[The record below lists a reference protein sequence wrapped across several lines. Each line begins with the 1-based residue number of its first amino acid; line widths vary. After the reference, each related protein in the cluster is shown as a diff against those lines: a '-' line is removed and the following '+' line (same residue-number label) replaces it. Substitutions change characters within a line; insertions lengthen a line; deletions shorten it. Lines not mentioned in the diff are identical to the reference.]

1 MVIGVVLG
9 LVLGVAAATKQNT
22 WVDYTTTIISVIAV
36 SVPSFVLAVLLQYVF
51 AVKLEWFPVAGWEGF
66 STAILPS
73 LALSATVLATVARY
87 IRAEMIEVLSSDYI
101 LLARAKGNSTLKVLF
116 GHALRNALIPIIT
129 IIVPM
134 LAGILT
140 GTLTIE
146 NIFGVPGLGDQFV
159 RSITTNDFSV
169 IMATTILFSTLF
181 IVSIFI
187 VDILYGVIDPE
198 FVYKG
203 QEIMSN
209 KEDVTNINGDISN
222 ATMSHTSND
231 ISNTDF
237 IIRDLDLNQEPEM
250 PRQSKNFWQD
260 AWSQLKRNKLA
271 VIGMI
276 GLLLIVIMAFIGPL
290 MNKHDFAEQNVD
302 HRNLPAKIPLL
313 DHVSFLPFDGKGTDG
328 KNAYKSRCERKL
340 LVWY

>member
-1 MVIGVVLG
+1 MTKYVLKRLCYMFVSLFIVITITFFLMKLMPGSPFNDTKLNAQQKEILNEKYGLNDPVALQYVNYLKNVVTGDFGNSFQYHNMPVWDLVKPRLIPSMEMGITAMVIGVVLG

-101 LLARAKGNSTLKVLF
+101 LLARAKGNSALKVLF

-134 LAGILT
+134 LAGILI

-187 VDILYGVIDPE
+187 VDILYGVIDPR
-198 FVYKG
+198 
-203 QEIMSN
+203 
-209 KEDVTNINGDISN
+209 
-222 ATMSHTSND
+222 
-231 ISNTDF
+231 
-237 IIRDLDLNQEPEM
+237 IRVQ
-250 PRQSKNFWQD
+250 
-260 AWSQLKRNKLA
+260 
-271 VIGMI
+271 G
-276 GLLLIVIMAFIGPL
+276 
-290 MNKHDFAEQNVD
+290 
-302 HRNLPAKIPLL
+302 
-313 DHVSFLPFDGKGTDG
+313 GK
-328 KNAYKSRCERKL
+328 K
-340 LVWY
+340 

>member
-1 MVIGVVLG
+1 MTKYVLKRLCYMFVSLFIVITITFFLMKLMPGSPFNDTKLNAQQKEILNEKYGLNDPVALQYVNYLKNVVTGDFGNSFQYHNMPVWDLVKPRLIPSMEMGITAMVIGVVLG

-51 AVKLEWFPVAGWEGF
+51 TVKLEWFPVAGWEGF

-187 VDILYGVIDPE
+187 VDILYGVIDPR
-198 FVYKG
+198 
-203 QEIMSN
+203 
-209 KEDVTNINGDISN
+209 
-222 ATMSHTSND
+222 
-231 ISNTDF
+231 
-237 IIRDLDLNQEPEM
+237 IRVQ
-250 PRQSKNFWQD
+250 
-260 AWSQLKRNKLA
+260 
-271 VIGMI
+271 G
-276 GLLLIVIMAFIGPL
+276 
-290 MNKHDFAEQNVD
+290 
-302 HRNLPAKIPLL
+302 
-313 DHVSFLPFDGKGTDG
+313 GK
-328 KNAYKSRCERKL
+328 K
-340 LVWY
+340 

>member
-1 MVIGVVLG
+1 MTKYVLKRLCYMFVSLFIVITITFFLMKLMPGSPFNDTKLNAQQKEILNEKYGLNDPVALQYVNYLKNVVTGDFGNSFQYHNMPVWDLVKPRLIPSMEMGITAMVIGVVLG

-66 STAILPS
+66 STAILTS

-187 VDILYGVIDPE
+187 VDILYGVIDPR
-198 FVYKG
+198 
-203 QEIMSN
+203 
-209 KEDVTNINGDISN
+209 
-222 ATMSHTSND
+222 
-231 ISNTDF
+231 
-237 IIRDLDLNQEPEM
+237 IRVQ
-250 PRQSKNFWQD
+250 
-260 AWSQLKRNKLA
+260 
-271 VIGMI
+271 G
-276 GLLLIVIMAFIGPL
+276 
-290 MNKHDFAEQNVD
+290 
-302 HRNLPAKIPLL
+302 
-313 DHVSFLPFDGKGTDG
+313 GK
-328 KNAYKSRCERKL
+328 K
-340 LVWY
+340 

>member
-1 MVIGVVLG
+1 MTKYVLKRLCYMFVSLFIVITSTFFLMKLMPGSPFNDTKLNAQQKEILNEKYGLNDPVALQYVNYLKNVVTGDFGNSFQYHNMPVWDLVKPRLIPSMEMGITAMVIGVVLG

-187 VDILYGVIDPE
+187 VDILYGVIDPR
-198 FVYKG
+198 
-203 QEIMSN
+203 
-209 KEDVTNINGDISN
+209 
-222 ATMSHTSND
+222 
-231 ISNTDF
+231 
-237 IIRDLDLNQEPEM
+237 IRVQ
-250 PRQSKNFWQD
+250 
-260 AWSQLKRNKLA
+260 
-271 VIGMI
+271 G
-276 GLLLIVIMAFIGPL
+276 
-290 MNKHDFAEQNVD
+290 
-302 HRNLPAKIPLL
+302 
-313 DHVSFLPFDGKGTDG
+313 GK
-328 KNAYKSRCERKL
+328 K
-340 LVWY
+340 

>member
-1 MVIGVVLG
+1 MTKYVLKRLCYMFVSLFIVITITFFLMKLMPGSPFNDTELNAQQKEILNEKYGLNDPVALQYVNYLKNVVTGDFGNSFQYHNMPVWDLVKPRLIPSMEMGITAMVIGVVLG

-51 AVKLEWFPVAGWEGF
+51 AGWEGF

-187 VDILYGVIDPE
+187 VDILYGVIDPR
-198 FVYKG
+198 
-203 QEIMSN
+203 
-209 KEDVTNINGDISN
+209 
-222 ATMSHTSND
+222 
-231 ISNTDF
+231 
-237 IIRDLDLNQEPEM
+237 IRVQ
-250 PRQSKNFWQD
+250 
-260 AWSQLKRNKLA
+260 
-271 VIGMI
+271 G
-276 GLLLIVIMAFIGPL
+276 
-290 MNKHDFAEQNVD
+290 
-302 HRNLPAKIPLL
+302 
-313 DHVSFLPFDGKGTDG
+313 GK
-328 KNAYKSRCERKL
+328 K
-340 LVWY
+340 

>member
-1 MVIGVVLG
+1 MTKYVLKRLCYMFVSLFIVITIIFFLMKLMPGSPFNDTKLNAQQKEILNEKYGLNDPVALQYVNYLKNVVTGDFGNSFQYHNMPVWDLVKPRLIPSMEMGITAMVIGVVLG

-116 GHALRNALIPIIT
+116 GHALIPIIT

-187 VDILYGVIDPE
+187 VDILYGVIDPR
-198 FVYKG
+198 
-203 QEIMSN
+203 
-209 KEDVTNINGDISN
+209 
-222 ATMSHTSND
+222 
-231 ISNTDF
+231 
-237 IIRDLDLNQEPEM
+237 IRVQ
-250 PRQSKNFWQD
+250 
-260 AWSQLKRNKLA
+260 
-271 VIGMI
+271 G
-276 GLLLIVIMAFIGPL
+276 
-290 MNKHDFAEQNVD
+290 
-302 HRNLPAKIPLL
+302 
-313 DHVSFLPFDGKGTDG
+313 GK
-328 KNAYKSRCERKL
+328 K
-340 LVWY
+340 

>member
-1 MVIGVVLG
+1 MTKYVLKRLCYMFVSLFIVITITFFLMKLMPGSPFNDTKLNAQQKEILNEKYGLNDPVALQYVNYLKNVVTGDFGNSFQYHNMPVWDLVKPRLIPSMEMGITAMVFCVVLG
-9 LVLGVAAATKQNT
+9 FVLGVAASTKQNT
-22 WVDYTTTIISVIAV
+22 WVDYTTSIISVIAV

-187 VDILYGVIDPE
+187 VDILYGVIDPR
-198 FVYKG
+198 
-203 QEIMSN
+203 
-209 KEDVTNINGDISN
+209 
-222 ATMSHTSND
+222 
-231 ISNTDF
+231 
-237 IIRDLDLNQEPEM
+237 IRVQ
-250 PRQSKNFWQD
+250 
-260 AWSQLKRNKLA
+260 
-271 VIGMI
+271 G
-276 GLLLIVIMAFIGPL
+276 
-290 MNKHDFAEQNVD
+290 
-302 HRNLPAKIPLL
+302 
-313 DHVSFLPFDGKGTDG
+313 GK
-328 KNAYKSRCERKL
+328 K
-340 LVWY
+340 

>member
-1 MVIGVVLG
+1 MTKYVLKRLCYMFVSLFIVITITFFLMKLMPGSPFNDTKLNAQQKEILNEKYGLNDPVALQYVNYLKNVVTGDFGNSFQYHNMPVWDLVKPRLIPSMEMGITAMVIGVVLG

-87 IRAEMIEVLSSDYI
+87 IRAEMIEVLRSDYI

-187 VDILYGVIDPE
+187 VDILYGVIDPR
-198 FVYKG
+198 
-203 QEIMSN
+203 
-209 KEDVTNINGDISN
+209 
-222 ATMSHTSND
+222 
-231 ISNTDF
+231 
-237 IIRDLDLNQEPEM
+237 IRVQ
-250 PRQSKNFWQD
+250 
-260 AWSQLKRNKLA
+260 
-271 VIGMI
+271 G
-276 GLLLIVIMAFIGPL
+276 
-290 MNKHDFAEQNVD
+290 
-302 HRNLPAKIPLL
+302 
-313 DHVSFLPFDGKGTDG
+313 GK
-328 KNAYKSRCERKL
+328 K
-340 LVWY
+340 

>member
-1 MVIGVVLG
+1 M
-9 LVLGVAAATKQNT
+9 
-22 WVDYTTTIISVIAV
+22 
-36 SVPSFVLAVLLQYVF
+36 
-51 AVKLEWFPVAGWEGF
+51 
-66 STAILPS
+66 
-73 LALSATVLATVARY
+73 
-87 IRAEMIEVLSSDYI
+87 VLSI
-101 LLARAKGNSTLKVLF
+101 
-116 GHALRNALIPIIT
+116 
-129 IIVPM
+129 
-134 LAGILT
+134 
-140 GTLTIE
+140 
-146 NIFGVPGLGDQFV
+146 Q
-159 RSITTNDFSV
+159 
-169 IMATTILFSTLF
+169 
-181 IVSIFI
+181 
-187 VDILYGVIDPE
+187 E

-250 PRQSKNFWQD
+250 PRQSKNFGKMLG
-260 AWSQLKRNKLA
+260 QLKRNKLA

-313 DHVSFLPFDGKGTDG
+313 DHVSFYL
-328 KNAYKSRCERKL
+328 
-340 LVWY
+340 

>member
-1 MVIGVVLG
+1 MTKYVLKRLCYMFVSLFIVITITFFLMKLMPGSPFNDTKLNAQQKEILNEKYGLNDPVALQYVNYLKNVVTGDFGNSFQYHNMPVLDLVKPRLIPSMEMGITAMVIGVVLG

-187 VDILYGVIDPE
+187 VDILYGVIDPR
-198 FVYKG
+198 
-203 QEIMSN
+203 
-209 KEDVTNINGDISN
+209 
-222 ATMSHTSND
+222 
-231 ISNTDF
+231 
-237 IIRDLDLNQEPEM
+237 IRVQ
-250 PRQSKNFWQD
+250 
-260 AWSQLKRNKLA
+260 
-271 VIGMI
+271 G
-276 GLLLIVIMAFIGPL
+276 
-290 MNKHDFAEQNVD
+290 
-302 HRNLPAKIPLL
+302 
-313 DHVSFLPFDGKGTDG
+313 GK
-328 KNAYKSRCERKL
+328 K
-340 LVWY
+340 

>member
-1 MVIGVVLG
+1 MTKYVLKRLCYMFVSLFIVITITFFLMKLMPGSPFNDTKLNAQQKEILNEKYGLNDPVALQYVNYLKNVVTGDFGNSFQYHNMPVWDLVKPRLIPSMEMGITAMVIGVVLG

-187 VDILYGVIDPE
+187 VDILYGVIDPR
-198 FVYKG
+198 
-203 QEIMSN
+203 
-209 KEDVTNINGDISN
+209 
-222 ATMSHTSND
+222 
-231 ISNTDF
+231 
-237 IIRDLDLNQEPEM
+237 IRVQGC
-250 PRQSKNFWQD
+250 K
-260 AWSQLKRNKLA
+260 K
-271 VIGMI
+271 
-276 GLLLIVIMAFIGPL
+276 
-290 MNKHDFAEQNVD
+290 
-302 HRNLPAKIPLL
+302 
-313 DHVSFLPFDGKGTDG
+313 
-328 KNAYKSRCERKL
+328 
-340 LVWY
+340 

>member
-1 MVIGVVLG
+1 MTKYVLKRLCYMFVSLFIVITITFFLMKLMPGSPFNDTKLNAQQKEILNEKYGLNDPVALQYVNYLKNVVTGDFGNSFQYHNMPVWDLVKPRLIPSMEMGITAMVIGVVLG

-146 NIFGVPGLGDQFV
+146 NIFGVPVLGDQFV

-187 VDILYGVIDPE
+187 VDILYGVIDPR
-198 FVYKG
+198 
-203 QEIMSN
+203 
-209 KEDVTNINGDISN
+209 
-222 ATMSHTSND
+222 
-231 ISNTDF
+231 
-237 IIRDLDLNQEPEM
+237 IRVQ
-250 PRQSKNFWQD
+250 
-260 AWSQLKRNKLA
+260 
-271 VIGMI
+271 G
-276 GLLLIVIMAFIGPL
+276 
-290 MNKHDFAEQNVD
+290 
-302 HRNLPAKIPLL
+302 
-313 DHVSFLPFDGKGTDG
+313 GK
-328 KNAYKSRCERKL
+328 K
-340 LVWY
+340 

>member
-1 MVIGVVLG
+1 MTKYVLKRLCYMFVSLFIVITITFFLMKLMPGSPFNDTKLNAQQKEILNEKYGLNDPVALQYVNYLKNVVTGDFGNSFQYHNMPVWDLVKPRLIPSMEMGITAMVIGVVFG

-187 VDILYGVIDPE
+187 VDILYGVIDPR
-198 FVYKG
+198 
-203 QEIMSN
+203 
-209 KEDVTNINGDISN
+209 
-222 ATMSHTSND
+222 
-231 ISNTDF
+231 
-237 IIRDLDLNQEPEM
+237 IRVQ
-250 PRQSKNFWQD
+250 
-260 AWSQLKRNKLA
+260 
-271 VIGMI
+271 G
-276 GLLLIVIMAFIGPL
+276 
-290 MNKHDFAEQNVD
+290 
-302 HRNLPAKIPLL
+302 
-313 DHVSFLPFDGKGTDG
+313 GK
-328 KNAYKSRCERKL
+328 K
-340 LVWY
+340 

>member
-1 MVIGVVLG
+1 MTKYVLKRLCYMFVSLFIVITITFFLMKLMPGSPFNDTKLNAQQKEILNEKYGLNDPVALQYVNYLKNVVTGDFGNSFQYHNMPVWDLVKPRLIPSMEMGITAMVIGVVLG

-159 RSITTNDFSV
+159 RSITTNDFPV

-181 IVSIFI
+181 IVSIFL
-187 VDILYGVIDPE
+187 VDILYGVIDPR
-198 FVYKG
+198 
-203 QEIMSN
+203 
-209 KEDVTNINGDISN
+209 
-222 ATMSHTSND
+222 
-231 ISNTDF
+231 
-237 IIRDLDLNQEPEM
+237 IRVQ
-250 PRQSKNFWQD
+250 
-260 AWSQLKRNKLA
+260 
-271 VIGMI
+271 G
-276 GLLLIVIMAFIGPL
+276 
-290 MNKHDFAEQNVD
+290 
-302 HRNLPAKIPLL
+302 
-313 DHVSFLPFDGKGTDG
+313 GK
-328 KNAYKSRCERKL
+328 K
-340 LVWY
+340 

>member
-1 MVIGVVLG
+1 MTKYVLKRLCYMFVSLFIVITITFFLMKLMPGSPFNDTKLNAQQKEILNEKYGLNDPVALQYVNYLKNVVTGDFGNSFQYHNMPVWDLVKPRLIPSMEMGITAMVIGVVLG

-51 AVKLEWFPVAGWEGF
+51 AVKLEWFPVAGLEGF

-187 VDILYGVIDPE
+187 VDILYGVIDPR
-198 FVYKG
+198 
-203 QEIMSN
+203 
-209 KEDVTNINGDISN
+209 
-222 ATMSHTSND
+222 
-231 ISNTDF
+231 
-237 IIRDLDLNQEPEM
+237 IRVQ
-250 PRQSKNFWQD
+250 
-260 AWSQLKRNKLA
+260 
-271 VIGMI
+271 G
-276 GLLLIVIMAFIGPL
+276 
-290 MNKHDFAEQNVD
+290 
-302 HRNLPAKIPLL
+302 
-313 DHVSFLPFDGKGTDG
+313 GK
-328 KNAYKSRCERKL
+328 K
-340 LVWY
+340 

>member
-1 MVIGVVLG
+1 MTKYVLKRLCYMFVSLFIVITITFFLMKLMPGSPFNDTKLNAQQKEILNEKYGLNDPVALQYVNYLKNVVTGDFGNSFQYHNMPVWDLVKPRLIPSMEMGITAMVIGVVLG

-116 GHALRNALIPIIT
+116 GHALRNVLIPIIT

-187 VDILYGVIDPE
+187 VDILYGVIDPR
-198 FVYKG
+198 
-203 QEIMSN
+203 
-209 KEDVTNINGDISN
+209 
-222 ATMSHTSND
+222 
-231 ISNTDF
+231 
-237 IIRDLDLNQEPEM
+237 IRVQ
-250 PRQSKNFWQD
+250 
-260 AWSQLKRNKLA
+260 
-271 VIGMI
+271 G
-276 GLLLIVIMAFIGPL
+276 
-290 MNKHDFAEQNVD
+290 
-302 HRNLPAKIPLL
+302 
-313 DHVSFLPFDGKGTDG
+313 GK
-328 KNAYKSRCERKL
+328 K
-340 LVWY
+340 

>member
-1 MVIGVVLG
+1 MTKYVLKRLCYMFASLFIVITITFFLMKLMPGSPFNDTKLNAQQKEILNEKYGLNDPVALQYVNYLKNVVTGDFGNSFQYHNMPVWDLVKPRLIPSMEMGITAMVIGVVLG

-187 VDILYGVIDPE
+187 VDILYGVIDPR
-198 FVYKG
+198 
-203 QEIMSN
+203 
-209 KEDVTNINGDISN
+209 
-222 ATMSHTSND
+222 
-231 ISNTDF
+231 
-237 IIRDLDLNQEPEM
+237 IRVQ
-250 PRQSKNFWQD
+250 
-260 AWSQLKRNKLA
+260 
-271 VIGMI
+271 G
-276 GLLLIVIMAFIGPL
+276 
-290 MNKHDFAEQNVD
+290 
-302 HRNLPAKIPLL
+302 
-313 DHVSFLPFDGKGTDG
+313 GK
-328 KNAYKSRCERKL
+328 K
-340 LVWY
+340 

>member
-1 MVIGVVLG
+1 MTKYVLKRLCYMFVSLFIVITITFFLMKLMPGSPFNDTKLNAQQKEILNEKYGLNDPVALQYVNYLKNVVTGDFGNSFQYHNMPVWDLVKPRLIPSMEMGITAMVIGVVLG

-51 AVKLEWFPVAGWEGF
+51 AVKLEWFPVAEWEGF

-101 LLARAKGNSTLKVLF
+101 LLARAKGNSALKVLF

-187 VDILYGVIDPE
+187 VDILYGVIDPR
-198 FVYKG
+198 
-203 QEIMSN
+203 
-209 KEDVTNINGDISN
+209 
-222 ATMSHTSND
+222 
-231 ISNTDF
+231 
-237 IIRDLDLNQEPEM
+237 IRVQ
-250 PRQSKNFWQD
+250 
-260 AWSQLKRNKLA
+260 
-271 VIGMI
+271 G
-276 GLLLIVIMAFIGPL
+276 
-290 MNKHDFAEQNVD
+290 
-302 HRNLPAKIPLL
+302 
-313 DHVSFLPFDGKGTDG
+313 GK
-328 KNAYKSRCERKL
+328 K
-340 LVWY
+340 